1 VSPGSQLINLDLQE
15 AMLKQLFDN
24 QILELKILYR
34 GTEHSFA
41 YAAFLDNCVNKGPTL
56 SVFQSENG
64 RIFGGYTSKNWIKF
78 DKGVGYYF
86 FTSDE
91 KAWLF
96 SFDH

>member
-1 VSPGSQLINLDLQE
+1 
-15 AMLKQLFDN
+15 MLKQWFDN

-86 FTSDE
+86 HTLDD

>member
-1 VSPGSQLINLDLQE
+1 
-15 AMLKQLFDN
+15 MLKQWFDN

-78 DKGVGYYF
+78 DKRAGKGVGYSF
-86 FTSDE
+86 WTSDD